1 MEIYVQEAWA
11 IQFMPRLPQK
21 TKDKISK
28 GIAIFDWILAQCLEW
43 RQAAIPDAAWPALA
57 FEAAKALA
65 CVRGHESLGNGQS
78 WKRRLERAVQHG
90 ETSA

>member
-28 GIAIFDWILAQCLEW
+28 GIAIFDWILAQCL
-43 RQAAIPDAAWPALA
+43 ALA

-65 CVRGHESLGNGQS
+65 CVRGHESLGAEGNGQS